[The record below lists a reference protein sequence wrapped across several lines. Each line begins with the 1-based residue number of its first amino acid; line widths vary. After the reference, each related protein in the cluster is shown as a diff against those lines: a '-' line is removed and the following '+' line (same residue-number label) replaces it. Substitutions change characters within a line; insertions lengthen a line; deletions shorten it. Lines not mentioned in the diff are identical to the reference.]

1 MTVYGMGVNWI
12 VVLLADSSVYGYHNG
27 SISCYLVIELW
38 RKIYLQ
44 KMSEEQLDVEQ
55 ERNDRGEKIRL
66 ASVLSKGASFLFCQ
80 P

>member
-1 MTVYGMGVNWI
+1 M
-12 VVLLADSSVYGYHNG
+12 
-27 SISCYLVIELW
+27 
-38 RKIYLQ
+38 YLQ

-55 ERNDRGEKIRL
+55 ERNGRGGKIRL